1 MQFVFVSKIMLMV
14 NIFVIF
20 LEKMQKDKERLEA
33 MKKTALIM
41 AGGRGERFWPKSR
54 KSLPKQ
60 FLSLTDDGRTMI
72 QLTVERIRPLIDLED
87 IYISTN
93 RAYRGLVMEQLPGIP
108 PENILCEPVGRNT
121 APCIGLGAVHI
132 AKKYEDAV
140 MMVLPS
146 DHLIKYNQMFLNA
159 LKDGCS
165 IAEKG
170 KNLVTIGITPDYP
183 ETGYGYIKFLPQQ
196 ADGNAYAVDRFVEK
210 PDMET
215 AKEYLES
222 EEYLWNSGMFI
233 WKVSTILDNMKS
245 MLPDLHQGL
254 LNIAEAIGTDKQEM
268 VLEKVFPELESV
280 SIDYGVMEKA
290 ENIFILPGVFGW
302 DDVGSWIAVERIQKS
317 NENGNVVTGNII
329 TINSKNNIIQGGKK
343 LIAAVGLE
351 NLIIVDTEDA
361 TLICD
366 KGNTPDIKLVL
377 ENLKICNREEYL

>member
-1 MQFVFVSKIMLMV
+1 MQFIFVSKIMLMV
-14 NIFVIF
+14 NIFVVF

-302 DDVGSWIAVERIQKS
+302 DDVGSWLAVERIQKA
-317 NENGNVVTGNII
+317 NESGNVVTGNII

>member
-1 MQFVFVSKIMLMV
+1 MLMV
-14 NIFVIF
+14 NIFVVF

-254 LNIAEAIGTDKQEM
+254 FNIAEAIGTDKQEM

-302 DDVGSWIAVERIQKS
+302 DDVGSWLAVERIQKS
-317 NENGNVVTGNII
+317 NESGNVVTGNII

-366 KGNTPDIKLVL
+366 KGSTPDIKLVL

>member
-1 MQFVFVSKIMLMV
+1 MV
-14 NIFVIF
+14 NIFVVF

-302 DDVGSWIAVERIQKS
+302 DDVGSWLAVERIQKS
-317 NENGNVVTGNII
+317 NESGNVVTGNII

-366 KGNTPDIKLVL
+366 KGSTPDIKLVL

>member
-1 MQFVFVSKIMLMV
+1 MQFIFVSKIMLMV
-14 NIFVIF
+14 NIFVVF

-254 LNIAEAIGTDKQEM
+254 FNIAEAIGTDKQEM

-302 DDVGSWIAVERIQKS
+302 DDVGSWLAVERIQKS
-317 NENGNVVTGNII
+317 NESGNVVTGNII

-366 KGNTPDIKLVL
+366 KGSTPDIKLVL